1 MDQKDFDKK
10 QKEFD
15 MFYKQMEK
23 KKKIFELGQLDN
35 VLSDSDYVNIGGRIN
50 KIKEDIAKFRK
61 DKKINYDK

>member
-35 VLSDSDYVNIGGRIN
+35 VCSTFQSIG
-50 KIKEDIAKFRK
+50 AV
-61 DKKINYDK
+61 